1 MDRRVRVL
9 VVDDSAYVRKVVKEM
24 LSRSPSLEVVGTAR
38 NGEDALET
46 IERLK
51 PDVVTCDLIMPGID
65 GVEFIRKQMAIQPI
79 PIIVLSIAAESSERV
94 LSALDA
100 GALDF
105 VQKPTALATE
115 KMFDIAEDL
124 VAKIKAAAG
133 APLARL
139 RQPAAVV
146 AAPIAAPIAASFSNR
161 YDLLAIGVSTGGP
174 QGLKTV
180 IPRLPA
186 DFPVPV
192 AIVLHMPPGYIQAYA
207 KRLDDLSALTVI
219 EASEGDDVRPGV
231 VLIAPAGRHLTF
243 SRDQHGIV
251 RVRLNVIPL
260 DTPHRPSVDVLFQSA
275 ADVYRDRVLAVVM
288 TGMGDDGRQGAA
300 WIKARGGCVLTE
312 AEETCV
318 VYGMPRSVV
327 DAGLSDAS
335 IPLDRLTDA
344 IVERI

>member
-1 MDRRVRVL
+1 MDRVIRVV

-24 LSRSPSLEVVGTAR
+24 LARSPFLDVVGTAR
-38 NGEDALET
+38 DGDEALEMVD
-46 IERLK
+46 RLK
-51 PDVVTCDLIMPGID
+51 PDVVTCDLIMPGRD
-65 GVEFIRKQMAIQPI
+65 GVEFIRKQMAIRPVPI
-79 PIIVLSIAAESSERV
+79 VVVSIAAESSAGV

-100 GALDF
+100 GAVDF

-115 KMFDIAEDL
+115 KVFDIADDL
-124 VAKIKAAAG
+124 VARVRAAAS

-139 RQPAAVV
+139 REPAMLAV
-146 AAPIAAPIAASFSNR
+146 APIGASFHNR
-161 YDLLAIGVSTGGP
+161 YDLLVIGVSTGGP
-174 QGLKTV
+174 QGLKSV

-192 AIVLHMPPGYIQAYA
+192 AIVLHMPIGYTEAYA
-207 KRLDDLSALTVI
+207 KRLDDASALTVV
-219 EASEGDDVRPGV
+219 EAREGENIRPGV
-231 VLIAPAGRHLTF
+231 VFVAPAGRHLTF
-243 SRDQHGIV
+243 ARDSSRVV
-251 RVRLNVIPL
+251 RTRLDVSPL

-275 ADVYRDRVLAVVM
+275 ADVYGDRVLALVM
-288 TGMGDDGRQGAA
+288 TGMGDDGCQGAA

-327 DAGLSDAS
+327 EAGLSDAS
-335 IPLDRLTDA
+335 VPLDRLTEA